1 MERAHHTSTLWQVIS
16 DFGNPWCGNLFV
28 RFAYVDKGL
37 SLSHILLSLAIFLL
51 TVGVVSAITFNVA
64 RSRQFSDT
72 RDLIEREIR
81 SLPYFVRFWLTW
93 LLPPFLT
100 VRTGPQNG
108 WYS

>member
-1 MERAHHTSTLWQVIS
+1 V
-16 DFGNPWCGNLFV
+16 GNVFV
-28 RFAYVDKGL
+28 RFAYVDKRAFVEP
-37 SLSHILLSLAIFLL
+37 HIALLAIFLL